1 MGIFYC
7 GRYISNSDDLKVLL
21 DGLVEAGDDLAART
35 THQLVHLQ
43 HRMASIPVQPRY
55 YLFIYLLSATP
66 PPLPRWVMMH
76 GFQETMI
83 A

>member
-43 HRMASIPVQPRY
+43 HRMA
-55 YLFIYLLSATP
+55 
-66 PPLPRWVMMH
+66 
-76 GFQETMI
+76 
-83 A
+83 